1 MSKNKKKDNIEN
13 EKNYSDK
20 KHEKSTKKKKFFYLL
35 FLLIVFAIAVYF
47 YINMTEPSKIV
58 KKYFQLLNEKR
69 YEEMYDLVSTS
80 YSKDDFV
87 NRIKNIY
94 EGINATNIS
103 VSITAN
109 SINEFSKN
117 EANLTNNESSKI
129 MSKELKSK
137 GSYTLQNAEINKNLS
152 VSKEADL
159 DNDYYKKES
168 NIYNDNYQNESNIY
182 NDNYQ
187 NEFNIDSIHK
197 SSNITKVSFTNSMN
211 TVAGNITFSNNMN
224 VKNENGNYLIEWDS
238 SAIFPELDE
247 NEKVKVKT
255 NMYQRGTIYDRN
267 NKIIAK
273 DGEAYSVGIIKNKI
287 DSTTNLN
294 KLSELL
300 NIDKKIINDKINN
313 SPDNN
318 FIELKKFSKEN
329 QDLKLELL
337 KIKGVM
343 ITDVKSR
350 VYPYKEATS
359 QLTGYVQENEGKDG
373 IEQAL
378 NDKLK
383 GEDGKEIYIE
393 KNENKVKSIA
403 EKKVK
408 NGEDIKLTIDADEQT
423 KIYDLFKDD
432 KGAFIKINYNTGEI
446 LALVSTPSYNA
457 NDFSIGL
464 SNEKWEELKNNE
476 NKILFNRCLSTY
488 VPGSTIKPIIGA
500 IGLDTNTFTASEDFG
515 KSNLKWQK
523 DSSWGDFYITTL
535 EKYNETS
542 NLQNALVY
550 SDNIYFAKAALKI
563 GKENLKLWFD
573 KLGFNEEIEFI
584 EKIPNSTYGKLDS
597 EKTTANTGYGQGEL
611 MVNPIFMASLYS
623 SFANNGTMC
632 KPYLI
637 YEEKEENKTKIFKQ
651 NIISGK
657 TANEIKGDLLE
668 VVKRG
673 TAKECYIEGKNL
685 YGKTGTAEI
694 KASQND
700 NNGTENGWFDVFDD
714 DGNLYISVCEDVKKK
729 NGSHYVVSK
738 MKNILN

>member
-159 DNDYYKKES
+159 DNDYYQKES

-187 NEFNIDSIHK
+187 NEFNIDRIHK

-651 NIISGK
+651 NIISEK

-729 NGSHYVVSK
+729 NGSHYDIK
-738 MKNILN
+738 LA

>member
-152 VSKEADL
+152 VSKGADL

-273 DGEAYSVGIIKNKI
+273 DGEAYSVGIIKNKM

-500 IGLDTNTFTASEDFG
+500 IGLDSNTFTASEDFG

>member
-159 DNDYYKKES
+159 DNDYYQK
-168 NIYNDNYQNESNIY
+168 ESNIY

-187 NEFNIDSIHK
+187 NEFNIDRIHK

>member
-35 FLLIVFAIAVYF
+35 FLLIMFAIAVYF

-159 DNDYYKKES
+159 DNDYYQKES

-187 NEFNIDSIHK
+187 NEFNIDRIHK

-651 NIISGK
+651 NIISEK

>member
-159 DNDYYKKES
+159 DNDYYQK
-168 NIYNDNYQNESNIY
+168 ESNIY

-187 NEFNIDSIHK
+187 NEFNIDRIHK

-651 NIISGK
+651 NIISEK

>member
-35 FLLIVFAIAVYF
+35 FLLIMFAIAVYF

-137 GSYTLQNAEINKNLS
+137 GSYTLQNVEINKNLS

-597 EKTTANTGYGQGEL
+597 EKTTANTCYGQGEL

-632 KPYLI
+632 KPYLM

-651 NIISGK
+651 NIISEK

>member
-1 MSKNKKKDNIEN
+1 MG
-13 EKNYSDK
+13 
-20 KHEKSTKKKKFFYLL
+20 FF
-35 FLLIVFAIAVYF
+35 
-47 YINMTEPSKIV
+47 S
-58 KKYFQLLNEKR
+58 
-69 YEEMYDLVSTS
+69 
-80 YSKDDFV
+80 
-87 NRIKNIY
+87 
-94 EGINATNIS
+94 
-103 VSITAN
+103 
-109 SINEFSKN
+109 
-117 EANLTNNESSKI
+117 
-129 MSKELKSK
+129 
-137 GSYTLQNAEINKNLS
+137 NLS
-152 VSKEADL
+152 
-159 DNDYYKKES
+159 
-168 NIYNDNYQNESNIY
+168 
-182 NDNYQ
+182 
-187 NEFNIDSIHK
+187 
-197 SSNITKVSFTNSMN
+197 
-211 TVAGNITFSNNMN
+211 
-224 VKNENGNYLIEWDS
+224 
-238 SAIFPELDE
+238 ELDE

-657 TANEIKGDLLE
+657 
-668 VVKRG
+668 
-673 TAKECYIEGKNL
+673 
-685 YGKTGTAEI
+685 
-694 KASQND
+694 QQ
-700 NNGTENGWFDVFDD
+700 
-714 DGNLYISVCEDVKKK
+714 
-729 NGSHYVVSK
+729 
-738 MKNILN
+738 MK

>member
-137 GSYTLQNAEINKNLS
+137 GRYTLQNAEINKNLS

-159 DNDYYKKES
+159 DNDYYQK
-168 NIYNDNYQNESNIY
+168 ESNIY

-187 NEFNIDSIHK
+187 NEFNIDRIHK

>member
-159 DNDYYKKES
+159 DNDYYQK
-168 NIYNDNYQNESNIY
+168 ESNIY

-187 NEFNIDSIHK
+187 NEFNIDRIHK

-423 KIYDLFKDD
+423 KIYDLFQDD

>member
-137 GSYTLQNAEINKNLS
+137 GRYTLQNAEINKNLS

-159 DNDYYKKES
+159 DNDYYQKES

-187 NEFNIDSIHK
+187 NEFNIDRIHK

-273 DGEAYSVGIIKNKI
+273 DGEAYSVGIIKNKM

-651 NIISGK
+651 NIISEK

>member
-137 GSYTLQNAEINKNLS
+137 GRYTLQNAEINKNLS

-159 DNDYYKKES
+159 DNDYYQKES

-187 NEFNIDSIHK
+187 NEFNIDRIHK

-651 NIISGK
+651 NIISEK

>member
-58 KKYFQLLNEKR
+58 KKYFQLLNDKR

-137 GSYTLQNAEINKNLS
+137 GRYTLQNAEINKNLS

-159 DNDYYKKES
+159 DNDYYQKES

-187 NEFNIDSIHK
+187 NEFNIDRIHK

-651 NIISGK
+651 NIISEK

>member
-159 DNDYYKKES
+159 DNDYYQKES

-187 NEFNIDSIHK
+187 NEFNIDRIHK

-651 NIISGK
+651 NIISEK

>member
-20 KHEKSTKKKKFFYLL
+20 KYEKSTKKKKFFYLL

-137 GSYTLQNAEINKNLS
+137 GRYTLQNAEINKNLS

-159 DNDYYKKES
+159 DNDYYQKES

-187 NEFNIDSIHK
+187 NEFNIDRIHK

-651 NIISGK
+651 NIISEK